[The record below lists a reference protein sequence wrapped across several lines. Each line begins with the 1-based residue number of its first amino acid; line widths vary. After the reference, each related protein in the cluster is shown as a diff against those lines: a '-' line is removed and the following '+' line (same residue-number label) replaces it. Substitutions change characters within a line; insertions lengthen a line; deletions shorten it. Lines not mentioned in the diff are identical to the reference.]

1 MIRIS
6 LLFFVALVL
15 SACGGGS
22 GSTPNQVVDTPPSPP
37 PATPTVTLQING
49 ALVAPLLSN
58 ATITAT
64 VGDKIFDTVADEQG
78 NYTLD
83 IEVDEDQQE
92 HLLILDARG
101 VGNFSHVHYKTYA
114 DSVANLL
121 NIGGVLSDQAVASLR
136 ISRLQT
142 AIAAVLAHENDVV
155 DLDSMTTSMNTY
167 DRLFIAPLATA
178 LTYYTTG
185 VNGVILDL
193 PDNAST
199 TLELALNKTES
210 NIAVST
216 LIAENN
222 RTFFDVMAE
231 LFINPDFVGFSTQ
244 ITSVTDTYY
253 LIKSH
258 VEQSSGRLDLSE
270 GGNAS
275 IQLFSSEVSGTWDL
289 QDRLLTLLPRSTMRR
304 LMLK

>member
-101 VGNFSHVHYKTYA
+101 VGNFSHVH
-114 DSVANLL
+114 
-121 NIGGVLSDQAVASLR
+121 
-136 ISRLQT
+136 
-142 AIAAVLAHENDVV
+142 
-155 DLDSMTTSMNTY
+155 
-167 DRLFIAPLATA
+167 FI
-178 LTYYTTG
+178 
-185 VNGVILDL
+185 
-193 PDNAST
+193 
-199 TLELALNKTES
+199 
-210 NIAVST
+210 
-216 LIAENN
+216 LI
-222 RTFFDVMAE
+222 
-231 LFINPDFVGFSTQ
+231 
-244 ITSVTDTYY
+244 
-253 LIKSH
+253 
-258 VEQSSGRLDLSE
+258 
-270 GGNAS
+270 
-275 IQLFSSEVSGTWDL
+275 
-289 QDRLLTLLPRSTMRR
+289 
-304 LMLK
+304 